1 MSINTQKKQISCRL
15 VTTIIPSFNRSELL
29 VDALMSVLNQF
40 YKPIEIIV
48 VDDGSTDKTRL
59 L

>member
-1 MSINTQKKQISCRL
+1 MSINTQKNQISCRL

-48 VDDGSTDKTRL
+48 VDDGSTDK
-59 L
+59 